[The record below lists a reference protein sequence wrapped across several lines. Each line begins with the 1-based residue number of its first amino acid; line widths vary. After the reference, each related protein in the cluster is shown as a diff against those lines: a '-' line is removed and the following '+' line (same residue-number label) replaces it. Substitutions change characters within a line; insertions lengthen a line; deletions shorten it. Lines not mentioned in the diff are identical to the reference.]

1 MTPNDVIAS
10 GCRMAKVLV
19 HRLTA
24 DLAPADFH
32 HQPVPGTNSAAWV
45 LGHLASVYRR
55 VAASLGATDLPD
67 IPADLADKLAT
78 TKQPAGAQDIPGDPA
93 ELLRLFDTTADAA
106 AAAVGRVPA
115 EQLAGPPPSKLALT
129 DAPTLADW
137 LLTVLGLHTAMHA
150 GQLSTIRRS
159 LGKPPVA

>member
-10 GCRMAKVLV
+10 ACRMAQVLV
-19 HRLTA
+19 RRMTA
-24 DLAPADFH
+24 DLSPAEFH

-45 LGHLASVYRR
+45 VGHLASVCRR
-55 VAASLGATDLPD
+55 VAIQFGATGLPE
-67 IPADLADKLAT
+67 IPADLADRLKT

-93 ELLRLFDTTADAA
+93 ELLRLFDAAAEAA
-106 AAAVGRVPA
+106 AAAVGRLTA
-115 EQLAGPPPSKLALT
+115 EQLAGPSPYKLALT
-129 DAPTLADW
+129 DAVTLADG
-137 LLTVLGLHTAMHA
+137 LVAVIGLHTALHA